1 MSLHELI
8 KRLFKNQSNDNKDN
22 NGKKKTSYQTLVL
35 LLIVGIGLMLLSHFY
50 GTRSGKG
57 LNQGEAKPVSVNQN
71 VSDFKST
78 EKKSFNTMQDYA
90 DYYQENL
97 KDILSKVMGVSN
109 VNVWITLSTSEQN
122 VYEKDDKTDQTRT
135 SEEDHNGGTRTT
147 TQTSNDENIVIMD
160 GGNGKGP
167 ILVTKRSP
175 IVEGVVVVAD
185 GVQSPTVK
193 NWIKDAAS
201 SVLNVPSYK
210 VIVIPAKSKEDS
222 NGA

>member
-1 MSLHELI
+1 MSPQDLFS
-8 KRLFKNQSNDNKDN
+8 RLFNSSKDPKQR
-22 NGKKKTSYQTLVL
+22 KKKPSYQTLIIL
-35 LLIVGIGLMLLSHFY
+35 LFIGIGLMLLSHFY
-50 GTRSGKG
+50 GSGSGKKSDVPA
-57 LNQGEAKPVSVNQN
+57 NAEPQTISDDVST
-71 VSDFKST
+71 FKT
-78 EKKSFNTMQDYA
+78 NEKKTFDTMQDYA
-90 DYYQENL
+90 AYYEENL
-97 KDILSKVMGVSN
+97 KDILDKVMGVSN

-135 SEEDHNGGTRTT
+135 SEEDHNGGTRET
-147 TQTSNDENIVIMD
+147 TQNNRDENIVIVD

-175 IVEGVVVVAD
+175 IVEGVVIVAD

-193 NWIKDAAS
+193 SWIKDAAS

-210 VIVIPAKSKEDS
+210 VVVIPAKMKEDL